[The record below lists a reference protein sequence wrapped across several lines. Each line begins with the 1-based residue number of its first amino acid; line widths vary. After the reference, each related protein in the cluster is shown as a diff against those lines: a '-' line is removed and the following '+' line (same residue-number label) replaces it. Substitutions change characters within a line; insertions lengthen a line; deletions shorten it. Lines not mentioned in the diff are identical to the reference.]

1 MNNTTPSSLA
11 SSPGIPTKM
20 AGLPISAAD
29 AEQFSKAAMMPM
41 IITAVLG
48 IAVLFFVYMLSQQ
61 LSNSLCSG
69 SL

>member
-1 MNNTTPSSLA
+1 
-11 SSPGIPTKM
+11 M